1 MPVWLR
7 RWRRSLDR
15 SANYLG
21 IARKAG
27 FLEIGEE
34 SAGRAVR
41 HGTAKLLVLAAD
53 WTSKKLGE
61 DGLL

>member
-1 MPVWLR
+1 M
-7 RWRRSLDR
+7 DR

-34 SAGRAVR
+34 SAGLAVR